1 MAGLVSAQK
10 YLVLELNTLGGKLE
24 EVDIRRGIFQKFFL
38 LFVLCMIPLTWLL
51 GRVTTGYKCGNKGF
65 KLNHLL
71 FMDDL
76 KLFAKIKKQIDSLIS
91 CEGCIRMEEN
101 NFGGYVRNL
110 NDPLIK
116 GVQATEKQNITKGI
130 RRNFNTVG

>member
-1 MAGLVSAQK
+1 MISGEGFSR
-10 YLVLELNTLGGKLE
+10 N
-24 EVDIRRGIFQKFFL
+24 FF

-51 GRVTTGYKCGNKGF
+51 GRVKTGYKWGNKGF

-91 CEGCIRMEEN
+91 CERCIRMEEN
-101 NFGGYVRNL
+101 NLGGYVRNL

-116 GVQATEKQNITKGI
+116 GVQATEK
-130 RRNFNTVG
+130 